1 MANLLKWNPYGT
13 VVSLAD
19 ATAMASRADGYYN
32 TAQVAATDVVI
43 DNSTNLNMMM
53 DVLINLG
60 AATWTTTGWLELY
73 LLLAADGTN
82 YDSGSSTY
90 LPSSNN
96 LVASLQ
102 ISTDTTSAA
111 KQITARGIILPPGKA
126 KILWRTKAGVTLA
139 ASGSTMGYYTYT
151 PNLNG

>member
-1 MANLLKWNPYGT
+1 MTSLLKWTAYNT
-13 VVSLAD
+13 VVNLGDNTCLA
-19 ATAMASRADGYYN
+19 ARVDGYYN
-32 TAQVAATDVVI
+32 ICQVAAADVVI
-43 DNSTNLNMMM
+43 DNGTNLNMMM

-73 LLLAADGTN
+73 LLLATDGIN

-90 LPSSNN
+90 LPSSGN

-111 KQITARGIILPPGKA
+111 KQLTARGIILPPGKA
-126 KILWRTKAGVTLA
+126 KMLFRTKAGVTLA
-139 ASGSTMGYYTYT
+139 SSGNSMGYYTYT